1 MWHRMIVLTTTQVL
15 WRTLDRL
22 PMTRLGR
29 LRECNTHESLME
41 LCDDYNLGCKLM
53 TLWNYQKY

>member
-1 MWHRMIVLTTTQVL
+1 MIVLTTTQVL